1 MWLRF
6 ATKVGWLGKTS
17 QTYSPIGFH
26 MVQNCDESHGRK
38 HQKKRWKSTSRPKS
52 SIFVGWHT
60 FPLQEIYPT
69 SEFLAVFG
77 TTKRTSC
84 TPRKMNISPK
94 KKGTIPKGDESS
106 SNFHQNLFSGA
117 MLVFQGATF
126 LNLNG
131 LFMALEAIFNFL
143 PPRNASKNASHQ
155 WTKAWILVGS
165 FNPFDK

>member
-1 MWLRF
+1 
-6 ATKVGWLGKTS
+6 
-17 QTYSPIGFH
+17 
-26 MVQNCDESHGRK
+26 MVINGDESHGFQAPKQTGDWMAHLPAPRK
-38 HQKKRWKSTSRPKS
+38 FSPKKTSPS
-52 SIFVGWHT
+52 NG
-60 FPLQEIYPT
+60 
-69 SEFLAVFG
+69 SELLAVFG
-77 TTKRTSC
+77 TTKRTYLP
-84 TPRKMNISPK
+84 PRKMNISPK
-94 KKGTIPKGDESS
+94 KKKGPSHFGDESS